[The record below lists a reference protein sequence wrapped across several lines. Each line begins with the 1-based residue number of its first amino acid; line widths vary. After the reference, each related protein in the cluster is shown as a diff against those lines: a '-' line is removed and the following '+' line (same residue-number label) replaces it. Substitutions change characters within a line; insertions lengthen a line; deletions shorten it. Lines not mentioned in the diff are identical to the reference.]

1 MRNQCTIINYHYVRD
16 TKFTSPYN
24 LKTRSINEFQNQV
37 DYFKKYFH
45 FITIND
51 CIDAINNKILL
62 PENSALLTFDDGY
75 IDHYENVFP
84 ILQERDIKGSFFIP
98 TKVLKNR
105 KVLDVNKI
113 HFLLAK
119 ITDAKK
125 LIKIIFKYLD
135 HYRKEYLLESNEY
148 LFKKLAHANRWDSKE
163 IRFIKLLLQTEL
175 PSILRKKIINK
186 LFLTYVTKDKKAF
199 AEELYMS
206 IKQVKHMI
214 ESGMYI
220 GWHGS
225 EHNRMSKLSIDDQ
238 EKEIIQAIDFFKEIG
253 SQNQNLIISYP
264 YGDYNNSLI
273 KKLKRN
279 NFDMGLTVKVGI
291 AQMNKNNAFEL
302 PRLDTNDFPTEI
314 NAPPNKWVM
323 KATK

>member
-1 MRNQCTIINYHYVRD
+1 MINQCTIINYHYVRN
-16 TKFTSPYN
+16 TSLTNSYG
-24 LKTRSINEFQNQV
+24 LKARSISEFQNQV
-37 DYFKKYFH
+37 DYLKKYFH

-51 CIDAINNKILL
+51 CIDAINSQTVL
-62 PENSALLTFDDGY
+62 PENAAMLTFDDGY
-75 IDHYENVFP
+75 IDHYQNVFP
-84 ILQERDIKGSFFIP
+84 ILDERDIKGSFFIP
-98 TKVLKNR
+98 TNVLSNR
-105 KVLDVNKI
+105 EVLDVNKI

-148 LFKKLAHANRWDSKE
+148 FFKKLAHSNRWDSKE
-163 IRFIKLLLQTEL
+163 IRFIKVLLQTEL
-175 PSILRKKIINK
+175 PHILRKIIIDK
-186 LFLTYVTKDKKAF
+186 LFMTYVTNDKKAF
-199 AEELYMS
+199 ADELYMS
-206 IKQVKHMI
+206 VKQVKHMI

-225 EHNRMSKLSIDDQ
+225 QHNRLTKLSIADQ
-238 EKEIIQAIDFFKEIG
+238 EKEILQAIDFFNEFE
-253 SQNQNLIISYP
+253 SHNHNFIISYP
-264 YGDYNNSLI
+264 YGDFNNSLI
-273 KKLKRN
+273 KKLKKN
-279 NFDMGLTVKVGI
+279 NFVMGLTVKVGI